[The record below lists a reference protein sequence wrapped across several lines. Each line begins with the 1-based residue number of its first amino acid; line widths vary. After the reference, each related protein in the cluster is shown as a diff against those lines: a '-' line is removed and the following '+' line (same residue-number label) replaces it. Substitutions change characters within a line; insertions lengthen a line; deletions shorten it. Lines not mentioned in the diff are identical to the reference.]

1 LTLRSPPAGCG
12 GMPAVL
18 HVYGLRFPFYSLEAR
33 EPPHMHVECD
43 WLMPVERRRNVRIG
57 G

>member
-1 LTLRSPPAGCG
+1 
-12 GMPAVL
+12 MPAVL

>member
-1 LTLRSPPAGCG
+1 
-12 GMPAVL
+12 MPAVL
-18 HVYGLRFPFYSLEAR
+18 HVYGLRFLFCSLEAFK
-33 EPPHMHVECD
+33 PPHKHVECD